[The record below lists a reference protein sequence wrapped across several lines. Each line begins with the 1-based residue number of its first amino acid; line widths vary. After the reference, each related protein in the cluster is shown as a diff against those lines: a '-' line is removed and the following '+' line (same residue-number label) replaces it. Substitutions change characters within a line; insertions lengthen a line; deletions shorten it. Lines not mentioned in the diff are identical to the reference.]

1 MNTFI
6 ILTAIIVTQIIGDYY
21 IKVAS
26 GRADGIL
33 TSTMILGTVLY
44 GATAIGWYFLM
55 KTHSLAAIGVL
66 YSASTILLLT
76 ALGYFVFKESIGL
89 RDCIGITLAILS
101 VLVMSYR
108 T

>member
-1 MNTFI
+1 MNAFI
-6 ILTAIIVTQIIGDYY
+6 ILATIIGVQISGDYY

-26 GRADGIL
+26 GRSDGIL
-33 TSTMILGTVLY
+33 TSTMII
-44 GATAIGWYFLM
+44 GATFYSATAFGWYFLM

-89 RDCIGITLAILS
+89 RDCLGITLAILS

-108 T
+108 A